1 MSSESSFS
9 RVLRG
14 YDPQQVDALVQKLR
28 RELLAAKTLHDDT
41 LNQLKALEERVAEL
55 ELELGNQAS
64 PTPAGLT
71 AQLAKKFAQADKQA
85 RQIILNAESDALL
98 IRSAAEKTSSQF
110 IESAREGYE
119 QVRAE
124 ALQNAHEL
132 REEATAEA
140 EDIISSAQAE
150 ADRIIAEA
158 QAEAKNI
165 HGDSSTLS
173 AKMRAESRNE
183 ASRIIADAKR
193 EAAELRLVLVA
204 GRDKGVTVS
213 DEIMQILKLNADGA
227 AVRAQMEHDIEQR
240 HQESVLQTDKYL
252 ASAEAQLAISRTAQR
267 ELEAQLAAQENTADK
282 DAQHIIEQA
291 RKKAAATEDAAT
303 THARKIIADA
313 EKYVAAVLASI
324 YTQLEDIRL
333 ERESVASFF
342 DALRLEL
349 EKTLPV
355 APRPTKR
362 ATKKELSQ

>member
-55 ELELGNQAS
+55 ELELNNQAS

-119 QVRAE
+119 QVQAE
-124 ALQNAHEL
+124 ALQNAHQL

-158 QAEAKNI
+158 EAEAKKI

-173 AKMRAESRNE
+173 AKMRVESRNE
-183 ASRIIADAKR
+183 ASRIIADAQR

-252 ASAEAQLAISRTAQR
+252 ASAEAQ
-267 ELEAQLAAQENTADK
+267 ENTADK

-313 EKYVAAVLASI
+313 EKYVAAVLVSI